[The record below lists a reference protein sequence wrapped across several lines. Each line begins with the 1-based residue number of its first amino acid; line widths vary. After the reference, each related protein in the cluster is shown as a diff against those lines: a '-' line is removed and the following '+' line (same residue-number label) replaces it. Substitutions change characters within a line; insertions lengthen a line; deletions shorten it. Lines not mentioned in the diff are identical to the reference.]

1 MKKIGLMMS
10 SLLLASAA
18 LMTFSC
24 SGSSNEPDKPG
35 PKPNSTTSAGILPF
49 ITRLSD
55 GVLMTSEADFN
66 AVDSYIGGL
75 KDVGFIF
82 LDRADGAGVSYVH
95 KMTYKRNIWSF
106 FAVGKQAGETFQGG
120 YGIYYKNPSRTL
132 KSHQSG
138 IGAYMTGVPAPLTG
152 VITRADGTK
161 KVVDVDM
168 KFYTAR
174 FETESQVNAFGSST
188 FTAVRN
194 ENKNFIAIGTV
205 KNDLFAS
212 LQNAVKTADSAYSV
226 TEVAKGSAYTIYMI
240 AGARYWG
247 LNGVEKKSVAS
258 GIDSYEINL
267 MWK

>member
-1 MKKIGLMMS
+1 
-10 SLLLASAA
+10 
-18 LMTFSC
+18 
-24 SGSSNEPDKPG
+24 
-35 PKPNSTTSAGILPF
+35 
-49 ITRLSD
+49 
-55 GVLMTSEADFN
+55 
-66 AVDSYIGGL
+66 
-75 KDVGFIF
+75 
-82 LDRADGAGVSYVH
+82 
-95 KMTYKRNIWSF
+95 MTYKRNIWSF

-205 KNDLFAS
+205 KNELFAS